1 MLLGI
6 KEKVIHTLGGVV
18 RNGKPD
24 IIRGMP
30 NQFEPYT
37 FSTCIGLLKYVMIK
51 EKSLLN
57 EKFTAQ
63 PEQRKG
69 LFGKVVQWLVQNF

>member
-1 MLLGI
+1 MLLGL
-6 KEKVIHTLGGVV
+6 KAKVQTTLGGSA
-18 RNGKPD
+18 RIGKPD
-24 IIRGMP
+24 IIRGLST
-30 NQFEPYT
+30 QFEPYT

-63 PEQRKG
+63 PEQKKG

>member
-1 MLLGI
+1 
-6 KEKVIHTLGGVV
+6 
-18 RNGKPD
+18 
-24 IIRGMP
+24 MP
-30 NQFEPYT
+30 NQFETYT